1 MFDSL
6 SPEALARASARRP
19 LVVVVSWVVA
29 LAAGMALF
37 VSLLGSATTTQ
48 FKFTNKSEAQRGVDL
63 MEELRGLPLSTNEV
77 VIVRSESLTVD
88 DPEFRDTVDG
98 MVAELRALGPGV
110 IRQETLVSFYEARLP
125 FLVSSD
131 RRTTIIPFTMAG
143 DFDDA
148 TDNIGQVLEVAKD
161 ANVTGDLEVLVT
173 GQATMSDDFERVGQE
188 GIKTGEMFG
197 VPIALI
203 ILALV
208 FGALAAALVPI
219 ILAFTSIFV
228 ALGAAAL
235 VGQIFALSF
244 FVENIIFMVG
254 LAVGIDYSLFIV
266 ARYREER
273 AHGLDKIEAVAR
285 SGATASRAVLFS
297 GITVVIA
304 LIGMLMVPFNVFIG
318 LGIGSILV
326 VIASVISAMTLL
338 PAILSLLVLQR
349 RLRGGT
355 PGPSQ
360 RRAARRFS

>member
-1 MFDSL
+1 
-6 SPEALARASARRP
+6 
-19 LVVVVSWVVA
+19 
-29 LAAGMALF
+29 
-37 VSLLGSATTTQ
+37 
-48 FKFTNKSEAQRGVDL
+48 
-63 MEELRGLPLSTNEV
+63 
-77 VIVRSESLTVD
+77 
-88 DPEFRDTVDG
+88 
-98 MVAELRALGPGV
+98 
-110 IRQETLVSFYEARLP
+110 
-125 FLVSSD
+125 
-131 RRTTIIPFTMAG
+131 
-143 DFDDA
+143 
-148 TDNIGQVLEVAKD
+148 
-161 ANVTGDLEVLVT
+161 
-173 GQATMSDDFERVGQE
+173 MSDDFERVGQE

-326 VIASVISAMTLL
+326 VIASVISAMTLTAGY
-338 PAILSLLVLQR
+338 PQSVR
-349 RLRGGT
+349 RPNRNAVAPDGRPRGPPT
-355 PGPSQ
+355 PKALEASGIGSQ
-360 RRAARRFS
+360 MV